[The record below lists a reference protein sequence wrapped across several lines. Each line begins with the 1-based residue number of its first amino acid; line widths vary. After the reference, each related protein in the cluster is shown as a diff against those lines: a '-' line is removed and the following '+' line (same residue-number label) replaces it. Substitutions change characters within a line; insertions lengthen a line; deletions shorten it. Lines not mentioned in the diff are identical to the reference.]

1 MITAQQL
8 ADAYDATPRGTFDY
22 VGDPAKGYPAGK
34 VTPAKRM
41 FTPGSTNVGVFLPD
55 RSGAVQVPA
64 ADLS

>member
-8 ADAYDATPRGTFDY
+8 ADAYDADPRGTFDY

-34 VTPAKRM
+34 VTPAKRV
-41 FTPGSTNVGVFLPD
+41 FTPGGTNVGVYLSD
-55 RSGAVQVPA
+55 RAAAVQVPA